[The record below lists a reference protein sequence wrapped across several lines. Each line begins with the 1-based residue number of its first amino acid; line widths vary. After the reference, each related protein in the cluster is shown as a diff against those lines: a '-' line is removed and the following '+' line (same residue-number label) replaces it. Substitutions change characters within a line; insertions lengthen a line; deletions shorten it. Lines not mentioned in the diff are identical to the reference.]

1 MVRASDS
8 DVLVILIGV
17 FGQQLLEERP
27 LIIMDCGAG
36 HNRRYISVKNI
47 ANKLDDS
54 KPGLPRVI
62 PAYHAFTGCDFT
74 SSSYSFDF
82 CSVVK

>member
-17 FGQQLLEERP
+17 LGQQPLEERP

-47 ANKLDDS
+47 ANKLDDN
-54 KPGLPRVI
+54 KPGLPRAI
-62 PAYHAFTGCDFT
+62 PAYHAFTGCDFK
-74 SSSYSFDF
+74 SAFYR
-82 CSVVK
+82 